1 MLKFVKIGQN
11 GKIID
16 NVHTLE
22 FSFEFHTLVCRVHL
36 RLIQSGFSHVSVV
49 YSEPIEIEWRKDLSF
64 YLSHYPI
71 RVMNPSIGAI
81 SKWKYLLLMKL
92 KCPRESILINCLFS
106 SQKNNIYCIVKH
118 IFRIVTQ
125 AEFQV

>member
-1 MLKFVKIGQN
+1 MGHALMLKFVKIGQN

-81 SKWKYLLLMKL
+81 SKWTYLLLMKL
-92 KCPRESILINCLFS
+92 KWIQRSPLLSIVYYL
-106 SQKNNIYCIVKH
+106 
-118 IFRIVTQ
+118 
-125 AEFQV
+125 